1 MSPLAF
7 ARRVT
12 IMVAASLVLGTA
24 SCTVG
29 SGAGSATGDLLVV
42 GCDKSNDYSML
53 SKFSLNPTFF
63 AGEPTEDVC
72 PVPMTCAGPHTNRL
86 VIRLQRTG
94 NAVEV
99 NDTLYFN
106 VQDSL
111 QVALCLQGQVKNGQP
126 QWDTRFVTAAD
137 GSTIPGLRWC
147 DWTAHPDGGAD
158 DAGTPV
164 DAAVADGGALVDA
177 AAGDAGAPIVKTAMY
192 PRINLSTQDYVTVW
206 LDLLQSCDEARAV
219 GVALPGSWIEFQ
231 NFGSAEDPNT
241 TPTNDFKVNFGERLR
256 ANFHL
261 ILGDQAVE
269 YAIQNRYSVP
279 PAKIGGALDGYFD
292 FDLERGRAAQPFP

>member
-1 MSPLAF
+1 VSPLAF

-12 IMVAASLVLGTA
+12 ITVAVSLVLGTA

-29 SGAGSATGDLLVV
+29 SGAGTATGSLFVTS
-42 GCDKSNDYSML
+42 CDSSNSRAMA
-53 SKFSLNPTFF
+53 KPFSLNPTFF
-63 AGEPTEDVC
+63 AGEPTEDIC
-72 PVPMTCAGPHTNRL
+72 PVPGTCSGPHTNRL

-126 QWDTRFVTAAD
+126 QWDTRLVTAAD

-147 DWTAHPDGGAD
+147 DWTAYPDGGAD
-158 DAGTPV
+158 DAGTPL
-164 DAAVADGGALVDA
+164 DAAVADGGAPVDA
-177 AAGDAGAPIVKTAMY
+177 ATGDGGAPVVKTAMY
-192 PRINLSTQDYVTVW
+192 PRINLSTQDYVTAW
-206 LDLLQSCDEARAV
+206 LDPLQSCDEARAV
-219 GVALPGSWIEFQ
+219 AVALPGSWIEFQ
-231 NFGSAEDPNT
+231 NFGSAENPNS
-241 TPTNDFKVNFGERLR
+241 PPGNDFKVNFGERLH
-256 ANFHL
+256 ATFHL

-269 YAIQNRYSVP
+269 YAIQNRYAVP
-279 PAKIGGALDGYFD
+279 PARIGGALDGYFD